1 MLALPIIL
9 YKYTAKGLQAYQVPP
24 ILLGNENIVAFRSQR
39 VTIYYS
45 WQLFCTLLHF
55 SPSCYLLNDRHYKVM
70 GILFPSSYTA
80 DEEDSL
86 IIVRDG
92 YVVFEQSR
100 RTTTRPAPPPPPFLS
115 HSKFISGVI
124 FVKWMALFHRLLVS
138 WKPGFWWH
146 HCPDTASSSW
156 IVDAT
161 QCWTSLCSNSLKKPH
176 VCRRLTLIWV
186 KIA

>member
-9 YKYTAKGLQAYQVPP
+9 CKYTAKGVQAYYHQFCFV
-24 ILLGNENIVAFRSQR
+24 IKNIVAFRSQR

-70 GILFPSSYTA
+70 GILFPSSYIA

-100 RTTTRPAPPPPPFLS
+100 RTKPAPPPPFLS

-124 FVKWMALFHRLLVS
+124 FVKWMAILQASCFLEARILVTLSRHSVQLNSGCNAVLNISMLFPSKKNPIVS
-138 WKPGFWWH
+138 AN
-146 HCPDTASSSW
+146 TY
-156 IVDAT
+156 
-161 QCWTSLCSNSLKKPH
+161 
-176 VCRRLTLIWV
+176 
-186 KIA
+186 